1 MSSIRK
7 TKFTPLNP
15 ITIIENNSIIYLNI
29 KDIIPERVGL
39 KAFGL
44 CSIPKQWTPPFFVIS
59 SNNPETID
67 CLDAILLKYGFSS
80 ETKLMVRSSGIDE
93 SIDDRGSL
101 ESQVCNTDNI
111 LLTINKL
118 KSVLTSRY
126 NQLDI
131 KTIHWVI
138 QLYLTPQMKGH
149 LSNERRLSKVPRDWT
164 TEIEVDGE
172 LSAERKS
179 LSIRAWRDS
188 RIPEISELTC
198 EYRIHYA
205 DSLKAVAVWAYNMTS
220 RLHFEW
226 VWDGKKMYIVQADE
240 CDSVDKGVDP
250 TKLVKDY
257 ITDKVSEHLSLF
269 SSVTEGDYKEYK
281 KLENAKLYR
290 ELGYKG
296 TDFYIL
302 KDAQTL
308 SNLLND
314 SQCTAEL
321 INDLDILTKQP
332 LVIRTDGV
340 LIPSKHRQMLPRSDE
355 LRSTKDAVKWL
366 MDVFREKI
374 LSLGIKDSGLCLI
387 AHHFIPASASAWCLA
402 HPDKRKVRIESLW
415 GIPEGL
421 YWYPH
426 DVYDVDTKLSTILP
440 SSEKVGKFI
449 IRERLRYKDKFIA
462 PNNEGQWVLHQ
473 TSKRFDWKATISKQE
488 WINEIAW
495 TSRIIASKLNQSVVI
510 MWFID
515 VNNNASSRP
524 VIPWYHEL
532 WDSSQTIP
540 KAAPKNKNIG
550 DEFFSIK
557 TRDDWR
563 ILKNADFKTLKI
575 SRILI
580 DPSEPE
586 LVRDPEFAKELAE
599 LAIRENIVVELAGGI
614 LSHAYYLL
622 NKSGC
627 KLECADLYAAEDEEI
642 EYNKLVRDKIPEFI
656 NSQGE
661 DVRLIKL
668 KNEALI
674 SAMKRKVVE
683 ESLEV
688 FDAKTSDE
696 IIEEIADLREI
707 INALTKEL
715 RISNRDIERV
725 RKAKKMKRGGFD
737 SGIMLGKTALSPSLS
752 LADETKVDFEEHTRK
767 YEQTISKSELLPPHP
782 NDFHS
787 DKRHDN
793 NGVFERQLRFS
804 LPIYG
809 DDFSTPNSVITLENN
824 DGKDN
829 KYIFS
834 LQMERS
840 EGVMKCKIRII
851 NAPAQLSLD
860 L

>member
-1 MSSIRK
+1 MSSVVK

-15 ITIIENNSIIYLNI
+15 INIIENNNIIHLNI
-29 KDIIPERVGL
+29 EDILPERVGL

-44 CSIPKQWTPPFFVIS
+44 CSIPNKWTPPFFVIS
-59 SNNPETID
+59 SNNPEPIN
-67 CLDAILLKYGFSS
+67 CLEGFLKEFEISS
-80 ETKLMVRSSGIDE
+80 ATQLIVRSSGIDE

-101 ESQVCNTDNI
+101 ESQVCNANDV
-111 LLTINKL
+111 LLTILNL
-118 KSVLTSRY
+118 KSVLLSRY
-126 NQLDI
+126 EKLDLN
-131 KTIHWVI
+131 KIHWVI
-138 QLYLTPQMKGH
+138 QIFISPQMKGH
-149 LSNERRLSKVPRDWT
+149 LSNERRLSKVPRDWI
-164 TEIEVDGE
+164 TEIEGSGE
-172 LSAERKS
+172 SSSERNS

-188 RIPEISELTC
+188 RIPEITELNC
-198 EYRIHYA
+198 EYRMHYA
-205 DSLKAVAVWAYNMTS
+205 DSLKSVAVWAYNMLS

-226 VWDGKKMYIVQADE
+226 VWDGRTMYIVQADE
-240 CDSVDKGVDP
+240 CDAVEKGVNP
-250 TKLVKDY
+250 TTLVKEY
-257 ITDKVSEHLSLF
+257 ITENVSEHLNLF
-269 SSVTEGDYKEYK
+269 STASEGDYKVYR
-281 KLENAKLYR
+281 KLKNAKLYR

-296 TDFYIL
+296 TKFYIL

-308 SNLLND
+308 SKLLNEA
-314 SQCTAEL
+314 QCSTEL
-321 INDLDILTKQP
+321 ISDLEQLTKQP
-332 LVIRTDGV
+332 LVIRTDGTH
-340 LIPSKHRQMLPRSDE
+340 IPSKHHQMLPRSDE
-355 LRSTKDAVKWL
+355 LRSTDDAVKWL
-366 MDVFREKI
+366 IEVFREKI
-374 LSLGIKDSGLCLI
+374 LSLDIKDSGLCLI

-426 DVYDVDTKLSTILP
+426 DVYDVDTKLSTISA
-440 SSEKVGKFI
+440 SSEKPGKFI
-449 IRERLRYKDKFIA
+449 VRERLRYKDKFIA
-462 PNNEGQWVLHQ
+462 PNNNGQWVLHQ
-473 TSKRFDWKATISKQE
+473 TSKSFDWKATINKQE

-495 TSRIIASKLNQSVVI
+495 TSRIIANKLNQSVVI

-515 VNNNASSRP
+515 VNNNASSSP
-524 VIPWYHEL
+524 VIPWYHEF
-532 WDSSQTIP
+532 WDSSQNSP
-540 KAAPKNKNIG
+540 VSAPKKKNMG
-550 DEFFSIK
+550 DAFFSIK
-557 TRDDWR
+557 TRNDWKN
-563 ILKNADFKTLKI
+563 LKGTNFKKFKI

-580 DPSEPE
+580 DPMEPE
-586 LVRDPEFAKELAE
+586 LVRDPEFAKELAD
-599 LAIRENIVVELAGGI
+599 LAKRENIVVELAGGI

-622 NKSGC
+622 TKMGC
-627 KLECADLYAAEDEEI
+627 KVECADLYAADEEEI

-668 KNEALI
+668 KSEALI

-696 IIEEIADLREI
+696 IIEEIADLQEI

-715 RISNRDIERV
+715 KISNKEIERV
-725 RKAKKMKRGGFD
+725 RKAKKAKRGGFD
-737 SGIMLGKTALSPSLS
+737 NGIMLGKTALGPSLS
-752 LADETKVDFEEHTRK
+752 LSDEGKSNFEEPTKK

-793 NGVFERQLRFS
+793 NGIFERQLRFS

-824 DGKDN
+824 EKKDD
-829 KYIFS
+829 KYIFT

-840 EGVMKCKIRII
+840 EGVIKCKVRIVS
-851 NAPAQLSLD
+851 APTQLSLE